1 MVSPL
6 LAEAVTLA
14 NIEIIERSPTVEEHK
29 TLWEA
34 VGWGSIDTEMSEQS
48 LTRSVYAVVAV
59 SEGEVIGMGRIV
71 GDGVMYFYIQD
82 VAVLPEHQK
91 KGIGAMMMERLLAY
105 IQKCR
110 SVNGI
115 AFVGLFA
122 SQGNDK
128 FYERFGFNNY
138 APEMTGMFRVIEGQR

>member
-1 MVSPL
+1 MASPL
-6 LAEAVTLA
+6 LAEAVILA

-29 TLWEA
+29 TIWEA

-48 LTRSVYAVVAV
+48 LARSVYAVVAV

-110 SVNGI
+110 IANGI

-128 FYERFGFNNY
+128 FYEQFGFKNY
-138 APEMTGMFRVIEGQR
+138 APGMTGMFTVIEGQ